1 MVRTQIQL
9 EARQYE
15 LLKRVAARRGV
26 SMALLVREGVD
37 AVLATEDH
45 GHRWDELFSIVGKYK
60 DGEAEDVS
68 REHDSYLD
76 EIYGE
81 WRRSS

>member
-1 MVRTQIQL
+1 MIRTQIQL

-37 AVLATEDH
+37 AVLASEDRRD
-45 GHRWDELFSIVGKYK
+45 RWDELFAIVGKYK

-68 REHDSYLD
+68 REHDRYLD

-81 WRRSS
+81 WRKSS